1 MLLFRRVAAFAG
13 GFSMLSTKSPYQ
25 LNCVPPPALLL
36 WGKRLQARAGTTDLA
51 CKRVFAVKGAPMLSA
66 ATIVLNAS
74 DRGMCTHFAEIVQR
88 SGSAKTRALRRA
100 QCHAHSAYSGNNNSN
115 SAQNVTPTPNVAVL
129 DKLITVF
136 ASKSPIEWRKLIA
149 HSKQWPQLSDSV
161 LTRCNTV

>member
-1 MLLFRRVAAFAG
+1 MLVFRRVAAFAG

-25 LNCVPPPALLL
+25 LNRLPPPALLL

-66 ATIVLNAS
+66 ATIVLTAS
-74 DRGMCTHFAEIVQR
+74 DRGMCTLFTGIVQR
-88 SGSAKTRALRRA
+88 LGSAKTRTLRRA
-100 QCHAHSAYSGNNNSN
+100 QYHAHSAYSGNNSN
-115 SAQNVTPTPNVAVL
+115 STQNVTPTPNVAVL